1 MQYCSVWV
9 FQIPTTVILV
19 YYKAVFVVYIK
30 LSMILLS
37 CIILRSL
44 FTINGYLLCVIFITF
59 YHTVLQ
65 LMFFQQHF
73 YNKRDDVE
81 SNSHLIVKWTFESFS
96 ISIMHCLWFPCFEY
110 FNIKA
115 AYISKYLLMN
125 NHYDKSDEDGKVTS
139 DLTEMS
145 HERHEST
152 TL

>member
-81 SNSHLIVKWTFESFS
+81 SNSHLIVKMDLLSHSVLAKCIVCGFHVSSTSTLKPLIYLNTYWWIT
-96 ISIMHCLWFPCFEY
+96 IT
-110 FNIKA
+110 IKA
-115 AYISKYLLMN
+115 MKMA
-125 NHYDKSDEDGKVTS
+125 
-139 DLTEMS
+139 
-145 HERHEST
+145 R
-152 TL
+152 